1 MLIRKGKHFSLL
13 IAVIVMICTTTNTA
27 SAALIEP
34 RFNNTVSASS
44 TASISDSGL
53 LTITNQFK
61 GIKDKTTTGE
71 ITTYIEKKSGLTWD
85 RVNIGTPDNQWYDVV
100 NDYTYIASHTFQLNS
115 QGTYRVTVIYVI
127 SGSGGSSDTITR
139 TITKTY

>member
-13 IAVIVMICTTTNTA
+13 IAVIVMICATTNTA
-27 SAALIEP
+27 SAARIEP

-44 TASISDSGL
+44 TASITDSGL

-85 RVNIGTPDNQWYDVV
+85 RINIGSPDNQWCDVV
-100 NDYTYIASHTFQLNS
+100 NDYTYIGSHTFQLS
-115 QGTYRVTVIYVI
+115 SRGTYRVTAIYVI
-127 SGSGGSSDTITR
+127 SGSGGGSDTITR

>member
-85 RVNIGTPDNQWYDVV
+85 RVNIGTPDNRWCDVV

>member
-13 IAVIVMICTTTNTA
+13 IAVIAMICTTTNTA

-85 RVNIGTPDNQWYDVV
+85 RVNIGTPDNQWCDVV